1 MERLGDRRFPGEGWA
16 GNRGKKLRIEAF
28 SIRPVD
34 TLLARDIEFKALGP
48 KGRQTPWVTDA
59 KLCGT
64 RGQGLPLTGF
74 AIRLAPHVAERFE
87 VVYQGSFFES
97 GIVGPHRDG
106 ELCIPPITDD
116 PLEAIN
122 VRLIATLIVKTG
134 GALIASKPR
143 YQTMHDVSSA
153 DEGAVLSKT
162 VLNVGCGYPLRQK
175 LHRHFHGPE
184 WREIRLDLDPAVQPD
199 IVCSITDIS
208 PVAADSVDAVWSS
221 HNLEHLQRH
230 EVPLALAE
238 FLRVL
243 KPHGLL
249 LLTLPDLQQV
259 ARLVA
264 EDRLEDSAYISQ
276 SGPITPLDMIFGHT
290 ASLARGNQFMAH
302 RTGFTARTLHRL
314 LIETGFVE
322 VTLRQ
327 ATSFDLWATGHKP
340 GRG

>member
-1 MERLGDRRFPGEGWA
+1 MPEVSLPGD
-16 GNRGKKLRIEAF
+16 
-28 SIRPVD
+28 
-34 TLLARDIEFKALGP
+34 
-48 KGRQTPWVTDA
+48 
-59 KLCGT
+59 
-64 RGQGLPLTGF
+64 
-74 AIRLAPHVAERFE
+74 
-87 VVYQGSFFES
+87 
-97 GIVGPHRDG
+97 
-106 ELCIPPITDD
+106 
-116 PLEAIN
+116 
-122 VRLIATLIVKTG
+122 
-134 GALIASKPR
+134 
-143 YQTMHDVSSA
+143 SA
-153 DEGAVLSKT
+153 VPSKT

-175 LHRHFHGPE
+175 LHRHFHRPE

-208 PVAADSVDAVWSS
+208 PVAADWVDAVWSS

-264 EDRLEDSAYISQ
+264 EDRLEESAYVSQ

-290 ASLARGNQFMAH
+290 TSLARGNQFMAH
-302 RTGFTARTLHRL
+302 RTGFTARSLHKL
-314 LIETGFVE
+314 LIEAGFVE

-327 ATSFDLWATGHKP
+327 GASFDLWATGYKP

>member
-1 MERLGDRRFPGEGWA
+1 
-16 GNRGKKLRIEAF
+16 
-28 SIRPVD
+28 
-34 TLLARDIEFKALGP
+34 
-48 KGRQTPWVTDA
+48 
-59 KLCGT
+59 
-64 RGQGLPLTGF
+64 
-74 AIRLAPHVAERFE
+74 
-87 VVYQGSFFES
+87 
-97 GIVGPHRDG
+97 
-106 ELCIPPITDD
+106 
-116 PLEAIN
+116 
-122 VRLIATLIVKTG
+122 
-134 GALIASKPR
+134 
-143 YQTMHDVSSA
+143 MHDVSSA

-199 IVCSITDIS
+199 ILCSITNIS
-208 PVAADSVDAVWSS
+208 PVAADWVDAVWSS

-327 ATSFDLWATGHKP
+327 GSSFDLWATGHKP